1 MARILVAMALAL
13 VLVLAGCKGGPVV
26 SKAVRLDGFRPYGT
40 AEPLLAL
47 SPEVQE
53 QARKYGIIYKYEKG
67 DVLRVNFEVRS
78 DALLLRSGQ
87 TMEIELKNPIWVYG
101 GPQGVRVSRDGKRFT
116 SLREAFEGLL
126 GMKLVWD
133 GKREQN
139 RLDVRLDL
147 SQK

>member
-1 MARILVAMALAL
+1 MAKLLTGICL
-13 VLVLAGCKGGPVV
+13 VLLLAGCKGGPPV

-40 AEPLLAL
+40 SEPTLELP
-47 SPEVQE
+47 PEIQE

-67 DVLRVNFEVRS
+67 DVLRVDFDVRS
-78 DALLLRSGQ
+78 DILILRSGQ
-87 TMEIELKNPIWVYG
+87 AMEIELKNPIWVYG
-101 GPQGVRVSRDGKRFT
+101 GPHGVRVSQDGKRFF
-116 SLREAFEGLL
+116 SIGESFEGLL
-126 GMKLVWD
+126 GMKLIWN